1 MEAVYLHGSDP
12 KEKNN
17 VYVMLGSQCVASLKK
32 KGIDS
37 PKTYFRGKTIH
48 ATGQLEMAAGQP
60 FITIINATKLVEVKH
75 E

>member
-1 MEAVYLHGSDP
+1 
-12 KEKNN
+12 
-17 VYVMLGSQCVASLKK
+17 MLSSQCVASLKK

-48 ATGQLEMAAGQP
+48 ATGELEMAGGQP
-60 FITIINATKLVEVKH
+60 FITIINTTKLVEVKQ